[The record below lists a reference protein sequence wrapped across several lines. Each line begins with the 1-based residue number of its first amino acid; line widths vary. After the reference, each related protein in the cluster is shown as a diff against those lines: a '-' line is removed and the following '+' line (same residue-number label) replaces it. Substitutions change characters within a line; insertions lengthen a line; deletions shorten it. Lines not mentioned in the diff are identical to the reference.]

1 MTVSR
6 AAAALTGLILA
17 GVACS
22 GPASEAGWTVST
34 DTLPGGGVR
43 VVNTPPSGGQPGWT
57 LEETLRVGSVLG
69 DGPDSFADLRGLVVF
84 PDGGFAV
91 LDATAQEVRVFDPS
105 GAHVETHGRK
115 GGGPGELQAAFGLM
129 LHPDGSLWVPDHR
142 NARMSVFDPREGFRE
157 SFPLRLLRRGFVW
170 RGTMMRD
177 SRIWKPSLILEP
189 WTNVMRVYGE
199 GMTLVDSLP
208 LPDDPEYDGDEPPGA
223 FVWRSPDGSSRASF
237 SVPFYPSGQNLID
250 PRGRVWS
257 TAYGDPSYRIAR
269 WTPGGDTT
277 LVLETR
283 RPLIE
288 IPGPVRDSAIAQIR
302 EQMLQFGSARQ
313 DWSKVPTIR
322 PSVHTMFLSES
333 GDLWVRS
340 VREDHEVF
348 DVYDQEGRHLR
359 SVLNPFDLF
368 RWLRP
373 TVRGDDLWG
382 VVTDELDVQYVVRAS
397 VVPRED

>member
-1 MTVSR
+1 M
-6 AAAALTGLILA
+6 
-17 GVACS
+17 
-22 GPASEAGWTVST
+22 
-34 DTLPGGGVR
+34 
-43 VVNTPPSGGQPGWT
+43 
-57 LEETLRVGSVLG
+57 
-69 DGPDSFADLRGLVVF
+69 VF

-91 LDATAQEVRVFDPS
+91 LDAAAQEMRIFDPS
-105 GAHVETHGRK
+105 GAHVETHGSK
-115 GGGPGELQAAFGLM
+115 GEGPGELQAAFGLM

-142 NARMSVFDPREGFRE
+142 NARMSVFDPREGFQE

-170 RGTMMRD
+170 RGTMMQDGRL
-177 SRIWKPSLILEP
+177 WKPSMTLDSRANI
-189 WTNVMRVYGE
+189 MRVYGA
-199 GMTLVDSLP
+199 GMTLLDSLP
-208 LPDDPEYDGDEPPGA
+208 LPDDPEHDPDGPPGT
-223 FVWRSPDGSSRASF
+223 FVWRSVDGTSGAYF
-237 SVPFYPSGQNLID
+237 NVPFYPSGQDLID
-250 PRGRVWS
+250 PRGRIWS

-283 RPLIE
+283 RPPIE
-288 IPGPVRDSAIAQIR
+288 IPGPVRDSAITQNR

-348 DVYDQEGRHLR
+348 DVYDQNGRHLR

-368 RWLRP
+368 RWIRP
-373 TVRGDDLWG
+373 TVRDDDLWG
-382 VVTDELDVQYVVRAS
+382 VVTDELEVQYVVRAS